1 MGTTKI
7 KGKQKMRKTTLTPD
21 MICRVEKSGN
31 RYNAYN
37 TDGVKMTSEI
47 TTGCRK
53 KAFEGDYL
61 LGRFVGTTGKTY
73 WRKVDGENPSVTTV
87 STPIDLPSEHA
98 EVLNFIHNSY
108 RLKPTG
114 LMMNELK
121 WKYLIRS
128 GVRGKNIMMT
138 GPAGCGKTMA
148 AKALVNSLD
157 RPDYYF
163 NLGATQDPR
172 ATLIGNVHFEKNSGT
187 YFSESVFVKAIQTPN
202 AVILLDELS
211 RAHPDAWN
219 ILMTVLD
226 YGQRYLR
233 LDEADGQQT
242 IKVAEGVTFVTT
254 ANIGN
259 EYTSTRVMDKAL
271 MDRFTIVEMDVLN
284 ESEENE
290 LLTYMFPNVN
300 PEVLGNV
307 ISTALLKDLN
317 PVLADIKSI
326 TSNVDNNSQKIT
338 KFLEEDLKNE
348 IMIPLKK
355 SVDNTKTSMQEMKEV
370 LEKTSDVMNKTSQG
384 IEKIADN
391 LNKLEES
398 QTKFVK
404 NLDDVLDKQ
413 KDEFEKTTETIT
425 TTYKKLTDDILRQT
439 EGFEENSKI
448 IVSHPRIL

>member
-1 MGTTKI
+1 MS
-7 KGKQKMRKTTLTPD
+7 KQTNTPD
-21 MICRVEKSGN
+21 VVVKIEKSGN

-53 KAFEGDYL
+53 NAFNGDYL
-61 LGRFVGTTGKTY
+61 LGRFPSTNGNSGFA
-73 WRKVDGENPSVTTV
+73 WRRVTDKVMAELENSPLSNSPSNEVTTDV
-87 STPIDLPSEHA
+87 EVPTDHA
-98 EVLNFIHNSY
+98 EVLAFIHNSY
-108 RLKPTG
+108 SLKPRG

-121 WKYLIRS
+121 WKYLVRS

-157 RPDYYF
+157 RPDFYF

-233 LDEADGQQT
+233 LDEANGQET
-242 IKVAEGVTFVTT
+242 IKVAEGVTFVAT

-284 ESEENE
+284 ESEEVE
-290 LLTYMFPNVN
+290 LLTYMFPHVDSLTLANVAKIASLTRTEATSDTARIGSGVSTRTTVELSGLLFDGFTLQEAA
-300 PEVLGNV
+300 EVSIYPQYDSAGGV
-307 ISTALLKDLN
+307 DSERTFVKQIVQKFCDDGTTDDLFN
-317 PVLADIKSI
+317 
-326 TSNVDNNSQKIT
+326 
-338 KFLEEDLKNE
+338 EE
-348 IMIPLKK
+348 
-355 SVDNTKTSMQEMKEV
+355 EV
-370 LEKTSDVMNKTSQG
+370 LE
-384 IEKIADN
+384 A
-391 LNKLEES
+391 
-398 QTKFVK
+398 
-404 NLDDVLDKQ
+404 
-413 KDEFEKTTETIT
+413 TEA
-425 TTYKKLTDDILRQT
+425 
-439 EGFEENSKI
+439 
-448 IVSHPRIL
+448 